1 MGALENKAKKGLLW
15 SSIDKFS
22 TLVIQFVVGI
32 VLARLLVPEDF
43 GLIGMITILLAI
55 SQCLVNGGFYTALL
69 QKKNIDNNDYSTI
82 FFFNIGVGISLYL
95 ILFWSSNYIANFYEE
110 PMLIDLVK
118 VIAINIVILSTTI
131 VHRAILARKI
141 DFKTQ
146 AIAHITSSV
155 IGGVIGIYCA
165 LNGYGVW
172 ALVFQYLSRSLLVAI
187 LYWLLNKWI
196 PTFIFSK
203 KSFKSLFAFGSK
215 LMISELLKV
224 FFKNLYIIII
234 GKIYKAEELGYF
246 TRADLFKQVPG
257 TLVGNILQSVT
268 FPLMVEVIDDDDK
281 VKDVLERSIKLT
293 GFVLF
298 PVIFWLLLF
307 AKPLILVLLTA
318 KWLPSVVLLQILSLD
333 IIFHPIQYINLNFLN
348 AKGRSDLFLK
358 LEMTKNILTVTAI
371 LLTYQYGLIY
381 MSLGYVLVSFISFFI
396 NSFYTGK
403 FIGYTS
409 LKQLKDLMPYA
420 LGGVLAVGL
429 SYLICILIS
438 SELIRLL
445 LGTLLCGM
453 LYITI
458 SKVLKFRELEQ
469 ISNILTNKF
478 N

>member
-1 MGALENKAKKGLLW
+1 MGALENKAKNGLIW

-32 VLARLLVPEDF
+32 ILARLLIPEDF
-43 GLIGMITILLAI
+43 GLIGMISILLAI

-69 QKKNIDNNDYSTI
+69 QKKKIDNTDYSTI
-82 FFFNIGVGISLYL
+82 FFFNVGIGFSLYL
-95 ILFWSSNYIANFYEE
+95 ILFWSSSYIAEFYEE
-110 PMLIDLVK
+110 PMLIALIK

-155 IGGVIGIYCA
+155 VGGGIGIYCA
-165 LNGYGVW
+165 LNDYGVW

-187 LYWLLNKWI
+187 LYWLLNRWT
-196 PTFIFSK
+196 PSFIFSK
-203 KSFKSLFAFGSK
+203 KSFKSLFSFGSK

-268 FPLMVEVIDDDDK
+268 FPLMVKVIDDDNK
-281 VKDVLERSIKLT
+281 VKNVLERSVKLT

-298 PVIFWLLLF
+298 PVIFWLLFF
-307 AKPLILVLLTA
+307 AKPLIIVLLTD
-318 KWLPSVVLLQILSLD
+318 KWLASVVLLQILSLD
-333 IIFHPIQYINLNFLN
+333 IVFHPIQYINLNFLN

-358 LEMTKNILTVTAI
+358 LEMTKNILTVMVI
-371 LLTYQYGLIY
+371 LLTYKYGLIF
-381 MSLGYVLVSFISFFI
+381 MSIGYVSASFVSFFI
-396 NSFYTGK
+396 NSYYTGR

-409 LKQLKDLMPYA
+409 VKQLRDLLPYA
-420 LGGVLAVGL
+420 IGGALAVGL
-429 SYLICILIS
+429 SYLICFFITT
-438 SELIRLL
+438 ELTRLL
-445 LGTLLCGM
+445 LGTLLCGL
-453 LYITI
+453 LYFGVSRIMNF
-458 SKVLKFRELEQ
+458 KELNQ
-469 ISNILTNKF
+469 IKNILVNKLT
-478 N
+478 

>member
-1 MGALENKAKKGLLW
+1 MGALENKAKNGLLW

-32 VLARLLVPEDF
+32 ILARLLIPEDF

-69 QKKNIDNNDYSTI
+69 QKKNVNNHDYSTI
-82 FFFNIGVGISLYL
+82 FFFNLGVGIALYL
-95 ILFWSSNYIANFYEE
+95 ILYWSSTYISRFYEE

-165 LNGYGVW
+165 LVGYGVW

-187 LYWLLNKWI
+187 LYWVLNRWT
-196 PTFIFSK
+196 PSLVFSK
-203 KSFKSLFAFGSK
+203 KSFQLLFSFGSK
-215 LMISELLKV
+215 LLISELLKV

-268 FPLMVEVIDDDDK
+268 FPLMVKVIEDDDK
-281 VKDVLERSIKLT
+281 VKDVLKRSVKLT

-307 AKPLILVLLTA
+307 AKPLIIVLLTD

-358 LEMTKNILTVTAI
+358 LEMTKNVLTVIVI
-371 LLTYQYGLIY
+371 LITYQYGLIY
-381 MSLGYVLVSFISFFI
+381 MSIGYVLVSFISFFI
-396 NSFYTGK
+396 NSYYTGK

-409 LKQLKDLMPYA
+409 VKQLKDLAPYA
-420 LGGVLAVGL
+420 LGGALAVGL
-429 SYLICILIS
+429 SYFICFFITT
-438 SELIRLL
+438 EFIRLL
-445 LGTLLCGM
+445 FGSLLCGL
-453 LYITI
+453 LYLAVSRIMNF
-458 SKVLKFRELEQ
+458 KELNQ
-469 ISNILTNKF
+469 MKNILVNKF